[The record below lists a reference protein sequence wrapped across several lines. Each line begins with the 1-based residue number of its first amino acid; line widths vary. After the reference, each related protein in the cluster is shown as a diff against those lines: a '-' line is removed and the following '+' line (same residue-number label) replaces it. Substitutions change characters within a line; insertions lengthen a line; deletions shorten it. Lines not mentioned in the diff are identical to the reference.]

1 VLYAGVATG
10 YAGWATAYP
19 IDFGPIALQPNIES
33 KKKTP
38 SSVTEE
44 TPQDDASFRDLP
56 WCRLE
61 FRVTRRRPD
70 VVPHRASV
78 SNARVPVCLMPAVW
92 PPAVRPLVSR
102 QDGRLAKNRMQQLR
116 SDGWNQ
122 FLERVTLFCNKHGV
136 QIPTME
142 ENYVPYGKSAR
153 YARNET
159 NDDHFR
165 KKYILVLLTKLAKS
179 LIIDLMR

>member
-1 VLYAGVATG
+1 
-10 YAGWATAYP
+10 
-19 IDFGPIALQPNIES
+19 LQRRD
-33 KKKTP
+33 
-38 SSVTEE
+38 
-44 TPQDDASFRDLP
+44 QDIL
-56 WCRLE
+56 
-61 FRVTRRRPD
+61 
-70 VVPHRASV
+70 
-78 SNARVPVCLMPAVW
+78 NAIS
-92 PPAVRPLVSR
+92 LVNV
-102 QDGRLAKNRMQQLR
+102 AKNRMQQLR

-165 KKYILVLLTKLAKS
+165 KEVYIGVIDQISQELDYRFDEINMELLSCMSAFNPSNSFASFDT
-179 LIIDLMR
+179 